1 MLTKLMRYTAYG
13 LNFES
18 ELHFPEFLS
27 GTNGRV
33 DVSIRY
39 GKVPRSLANPKGR
52 GRTYQ
57 AEPGKYRLRMKGVG
71 RYLVLNGREVWIKRT
86 WYGSDEDLR
95 ACFLCAA
102 LAALLQRRNVL
113 TLHGSAIR
121 AKGGA
126 VLFLGAC
133 GKGKSSLLVAMLN
146 RGYAMLADD
155 ITGVVFD
162 DAGRPLALPGYPIAQ
177 LTATSAAQLQQPVD
191 GLQRVSPEIRRFFLP
206 VTRFCPEPVPINAI
220 YELAV
225 HGQSEI
231 GLERVGNADKFRVL
245 AAYTYGIEYLD
256 GLGLRPAHFES
267 VAAAVKGIRV
277 VRATRPSH
285 PFLLEELASRVQ
297 ADISSCQSPG

>member
-18 ELHFPEFLS
+18 ELHFPEFLP

-52 GRTYQ
+52 GGAYQ
-57 AEPGKYRLRMKGVG
+57 AEPGRFLLKLKGVG
-71 RYLVLNGREVWIKRT
+71 RYLVLNGREVWINRT

-95 ACFLCAA
+95 RYFLSSA
-102 LAALLQRRNVL
+102 LAALLLQRNVL
-113 TLHGSAIR
+113 TLHASAIR

-126 VLFLGAC
+126 VLFLGGC
-133 GKGKSSLLVAMLN
+133 GTGKSSLLGAMLK

-155 ITGVVFD
+155 VTGVVFN
-162 DAGRPLALPGYPIAQ
+162 ASGRPLALPGYPIVQ

-191 GLQRVSPEIRRFFLP
+191 GLQRVSPDLKRFFLP
-206 VTRFCPEPVPINAI
+206 VTRFCSEPVPINAI
-220 YELAV
+220 YELKV

-231 GLERVGNADKFRVL
+231 GLERVGSEDKARVV
-245 AAYTYGIEYLD
+245 TPHIYGMPYLD
-256 GLGLRPAHFES
+256 GLGLRQAHFKS
-267 VAAAVKGIRV
+267 VAAAAKGIRV

-285 PFLLEELASRVQ
+285 PFLLDELASRVE
-297 ADISSCQSPG
+297 ADIF